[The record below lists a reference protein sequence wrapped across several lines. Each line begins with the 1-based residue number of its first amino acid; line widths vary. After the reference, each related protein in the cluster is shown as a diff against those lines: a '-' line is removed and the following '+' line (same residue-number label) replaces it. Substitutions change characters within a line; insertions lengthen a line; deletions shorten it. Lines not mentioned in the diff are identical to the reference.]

1 MKVTIG
7 GTQKT
12 ITAPL
17 FDSAPAGHRADTKKE
32 SIADA
37 VAAVSPAVS
46 QPAGAAPTNGT
57 PTSSAAADQI
67 QPRANT
73 LRLLVLGFLE
83 HHGPSTD
90 EAIQQGLKMNPSTQR
105 PRRIELVKLG
115 YVRDSGRRGKTRSG
129 RAATL
134 WEVRR

>member
-17 FDSAPAGHRADTKKE
+17 FDLAPAGHRADTEKG

-37 VAAVSPAVS
+37 VGAVSPALS
-46 QPAGAAPTNGT
+46 QPAGAPATNGT
-57 PTSSAAADQI
+57 PTSSFAADRIRPQ
-67 QPRANT
+67 ANT

-83 HHGPSTD
+83 EHGPCTD
-90 EAIQQGLKMNPSTQR
+90 EAIQQGLKMNPSTER

-115 YVRDSGRRGKTRSG
+115 YVRDSGLRGTTISG